1 MLARAAAL
9 TLGRQLASAVPTLK
23 QMEKQPD
30 RPVIR
35 TRLET
40 ADLRAAWQQQAAA
53 WLAWA
58 RTPGHDSYWQFHRDQ
73 FLELVPPPERRTL
86 DLGCGEGRMSR
97 DLKQLGHNVV
107 AVDASPAL
115 LAAAREADPDIE
127 THLGDAAILP
137 FEESSFDL
145 VVAFMSLQDI
155 DDFEGAIRETARVLQ
170 GGGRFCLAIVHP
182 LNSAGRF
189 EGDEAAD
196 SPFTITGS
204 YLDRSYYADNV
215 VRDGLEI
222 DFVSAHRSL
231 QAYTEAIA
239 EAGLLIERLREPEL
253 PSAAVIKPRSHR
265 WQRIPLFLHLCALKP
280 SPHATSAPRPPAPIP
295 APRGPT
301 STEILRDHR
310 DR

>member
-155 DDFEGAIRETARVLQ
+155 ATTSRVRSARQHVFCRAAAGSVWPSSIPSTRRAGSRET
-170 GGGRFCLAIVHP
+170 
-182 LNSAGRF
+182 
-189 EGDEAAD
+189 
-196 SPFTITGS
+196 
-204 YLDRSYYADNV
+204 
-215 VRDGLEI
+215 
-222 DFVSAHRSL
+222 
-231 QAYTEAIA
+231 
-239 EAGLLIERLREPEL
+239 
-253 PSAAVIKPRSHR
+253 
-265 WQRIPLFLHLCALKP
+265 
-280 SPHATSAPRPPAPIP
+280 RPPTARSRSP
-295 APRGPT
+295 ARISIVRTTPT
-301 STEILRDHR
+301 MSFAMGWRSTS
-310 DR
+310 